1 MGFKHFHSETK
12 STTME
17 SVFKS
22 INFES
27 QTIPIALVPSLS
39 MSGGAGRKTEVKKEK
54 NICLKLIIY

>member
-39 MSGGAGRKTEVKKEK
+39 MSGGAGRKTEVKKRR
-54 NICLKLIIY
+54 IFA